1 MNQMTLLN
9 SDSSYTSHRL
19 KKAIHEIK
27 VPITIG
33 NASVLLQPFLCSHP
47 CTLFLWVRIVTV
59 TWTLPSKFE
68 RDSQS
73 FPMATRNR
81 VCKTSSSSMPLFKW
95 LTFTALLLF
104 SEAFKHVMLL
114 LGGMKRRE
122 RWEKKKIFT
131 HIGIAHLSL
140 DARKYF

>member
-1 MNQMTLLN
+1 
-9 SDSSYTSHRL
+9 
-19 KKAIHEIK
+19 
-27 VPITIG
+27 
-33 NASVLLQPFLCSHP
+33 
-47 CTLFLWVRIVTV
+47 
-59 TWTLPSKFE
+59 
-68 RDSQS
+68 
-73 FPMATRNR
+73 
-81 VCKTSSSSMPLFKW
+81 MPLFKW

-131 HIGIAHLSL
+131 HIGIAQLSL